1 MIGIDK
7 QKLLYNY
14 LCSSNDLFVL
24 TNRIIDSEYFDP
36 ELKTPV
42 NFLKG
47 HFEKFRAMPTPE
59 QIQAETGYV
68 VNPKD
73 LTNAEFEYATQEIET
88 FCKRKAIEKAIF
100 ASPKLLQE
108 GDYGK
113 IEEIIKDAIMVGLSR
128 NIGTDYFENPEERL
142 TRMLKMNAAIPTG
155 WFKLDE
161 YLNGGVSRK
170 EMTMFMA
177 NSGVGKSI
185 FMSNIAV
192 NFTEQKLDVVYI
204 TLELSEDVVAK
215 RFDSMFTGI
224 GQDNIFKMIPKVAH
238 EVQRKHGSHGS
249 LTIKRMPESITNA
262 NDIRAYLKEYE
273 MLRGKA
279 PDVLVIDYMDLMTTN
294 AKISAENLFVKD
306 KYVAEEIRSIAND
319 FNLVIITA
327 SQMGR
332 AAIDAEEHHQGHIQG
347 GISKVNTTDNLIAII
362 QNETMKAAGEYMLKM
377 IKTRSSGGVGKAL
390 VLGWNP
396 VALRVLNTEDM
407 GKGGSAKLD
416 ISMFNKAADP
426 LSILEAG
433 DSKPKPLT
441 SVPSA
446 ATKGNPTTQN
456 LLDLMRT

>member
-1 MIGIDK
+1 MTVGIDK
-7 QKLLYNY
+7 QKLLYSY

-24 TNRIIDSEYFDP
+24 TNRILESEYFDP
-36 ELKTPV
+36 ELKAPV
-42 NFLKG
+42 SFVKD
-47 HFEKFRAMPTPE
+47 HFDKYRAMPSPE
-59 QIQAETGYV
+59 VIQAETGYV
-68 VNPKD
+68 VSTRDITKS
-73 LTNAEFEYATQEIET
+73 EFEYATQEIET

-113 IEEIIKDAIMVGLSR
+113 IEQIIKDAIMVSLSR
-128 NIGTDYFENPEERL
+128 NIGTNYFEDPEERL
-142 TRMLKMNAAIPTG
+142 RRMLKNNAAIPTG
-155 WFKLDE
+155 WNKLDE
-161 YLNGGVSRK
+161 YLSGGVSRK
-170 EMTMFMA
+170 EMTMLMA

-185 FMSNIAV
+185 LMSNLAV

-204 TLELSEDVVAK
+204 SLELSEDVVAK

-224 GQDNIFKMIPKVAH
+224 SQDNIFKMIPKVAN
-238 EVQRKHGSHGS
+238 EVQRAQKTHGT

-273 MLRGKA
+273 MLMGKA
-279 PDVLVIDYMDLMTTN
+279 PDVLVVDYLDLLSTN

-306 KYVAEEIRSIAND
+306 KFVAEEVRSIAND

-332 AAIDAEEHHQGHIQG
+332 TALDAEEHHQGHIQG
-347 GISKVNTTDNLIAII
+347 GISKVNTVDNLIAII

-390 VLGWNP
+390 VLGWNS
-396 VALRVLNTEDM
+396 VALRVLNLEDV
-407 GKGGSAKLD
+407 GKFGGKMD
-416 ISMFNKAADP
+416 IKQFNNSADP
-426 LSILEAG
+426 LAILNE
-433 DSKPKPLT
+433 SKFNVDAPAKPAPLK
-441 SVPSA
+441 P
-446 ATKGNPTTQN
+446 NQTTQN